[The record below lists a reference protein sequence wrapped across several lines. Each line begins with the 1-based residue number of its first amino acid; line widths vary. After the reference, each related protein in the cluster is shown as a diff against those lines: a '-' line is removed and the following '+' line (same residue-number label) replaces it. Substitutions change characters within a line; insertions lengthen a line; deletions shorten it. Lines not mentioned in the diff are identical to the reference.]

1 MRLGMGLFTHFS
13 DTQTFSKITGCQLV
27 QKQGRRIKRTMLA
40 KSEGVPPATSIEPNL
55 PRQRAVE
62 AVAGGGEAVEEGGEK
77 RRGGEEAVVEEDDGA
92 RMEVAHD
99 AVSHAGFP
107 VWAVA
112 MHCVKA
118 PYAPADSLESEA
130 FHGAGNRGIYNA
142 ERWTEKPDLFA
153 GQCFQSLFTA

>member
-1 MRLGMGLFTHFS
+1 MLPS
-13 DTQTFSKITGCQLV
+13 CSKKTGVANGPC
-27 QKQGRRIKRTMLA
+27 LA
-40 KSEGVPPATSIEPNL
+40 KGPGLANGAGVAPTTTSREPVAEPNL

-62 AVAGGGEAVEEGGEK
+62 AVAGGGEAVEEGGEEG
-77 RRGGEEAVVEEDDGA
+77 RGGDEAVVEEDDGA
-92 RMEVAHD
+92 GMEATHY

-118 PYAPADSLESEA
+118 PYTPSYGLQAELL
-130 FHGAGNRGIYNA
+130 HGAGNRWIYNA

-153 GQCFQSLFTA
+153 GQCFQSFFTA